1 MTHDVFHM
9 FHAIGIYW
17 NYMAPWKFLRRP
29 SISAFLATV
38 ATAGGYGWIGE
49 TWMKLPAKI
58 CETGETFLE
67 VQRPSTKIAFHQR
80 LKNNKK

>member
-1 MTHDVFHM
+1 MTHDVFHI

-38 ATAGGYGWIGE
+38 AAAGGYGWIGE

-58 CETGETFLE
+58 GKTGETFPGSPKTINKN
-67 VQRPSTKIAFHQR
+67 RFSPKTK
-80 LKNNKK
+80 K